1 MNNAD
6 GHVYCVL
13 FTVNTTVCS
22 QNINKLIVN
31 ITDENPTDYYSFLS
45 RFHLGI
51 PIAILL
57 RALRAIMRTQLRVSK
72 IHLRWKPCI
81 TKLNQRII

>member
-6 GHVYCVL
+6 GHVYYVL

-22 QNINKLIVN
+22 QNINKQIVN

-51 PIAILL
+51 PIAIP
-57 RALRAIMRTQLRVSK
+57 LRAIMRTQLRVSK
-72 IHLRWKPCI
+72 IHSRLKPCI